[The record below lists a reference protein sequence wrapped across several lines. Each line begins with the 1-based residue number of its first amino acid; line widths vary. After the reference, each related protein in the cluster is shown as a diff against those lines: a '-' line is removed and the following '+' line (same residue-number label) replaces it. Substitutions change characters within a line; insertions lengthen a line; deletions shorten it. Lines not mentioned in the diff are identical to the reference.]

1 MAEFK
6 LKTIVY
12 YTRGVYRFDLNIIRG
27 LSVLD
32 SCFSSL
38 STVHMRPVGVF
49 IMLFFILSQ
58 SLLITKSCLPRSC
71 VYRVFQIRDSGA
83 WQKPFKKSYLHL
95 HLRDL
100 VPKICKLY
108 LYWQKGLFIFI
119 LFIPA
124 FNLGCS
130 ISKEQVSLSPTPR
143 WLAIFQIITYTG
155 NLFLCESFIQKQ
167 TTRLLLYFK
176 VILSTYYSFYYMTLS
191 WFKFSLS
198 KHTAHAYH
206 IVFKQTDYTK
216 ILCML

>member
-1 MAEFK
+1 M
-6 LKTIVY
+6 LIVS
-12 YTRGVYRFDLNIIRG
+12 TLTLLGDSR
-27 LSVLD
+27 VLD
-32 SCFSSL
+32 SRFSSL
-38 STVHMRPVGVF
+38 STVRVRPVGVF

-83 WQKPFKKSYLHL
+83 WQKPFEKSYLHL

-100 VPKICKLY
+100 VPKICGLY
-108 LYWQKGLFIFI
+108 LNWQKGLFIFV

-124 FNLGCS
+124 FNLGCW
-130 ISKEQVSLSPTPR
+130 ISKEQVSLSPTPL

-167 TTRLLLYFK
+167 TTRLMVYFK
-176 VILSTYYSFYYMTLS
+176 VILSTYSSYYMTL
-191 WFKFSLS
+191 WFKFFLS

-206 IVFKQTDYTK
+206 IVLIQTDLTRTW
-216 ILCML
+216 